1 VTEFRSAGYKLHP
14 RQRVL
19 GHEIID
25 GNDDLGVLVCG
36 PSNGPYWLGSRLD
49 IHTARR
55 LVPSCNAT
63 SLQVAAGAL
72 AAVVWALDNPHRGIV
87 EPDEVDFRV
96 ALDVAMPYLGAFEG
110 HRAEWSPLDEP
121 DGRRELDPTDPWQ
134 FCNLRCDAD
143 QVAWRPVAAAV
154 K

>member
-1 VTEFRSAGYKLHP
+1 MQFAYRPCQAALDSVAEFRSSGYKLHP

-55 LVPSCNAT
+55 LVRI
-63 SLQVAAGAL
+63 L
-72 AAVVWALDNPHRGIV
+72 
-87 EPDEVDFRV
+87 
-96 ALDVAMPYLGAFEG
+96 
-110 HRAEWSPLDEP
+110 
-121 DGRRELDPTDPWQ
+121 
-134 FCNLRCDAD
+134 
-143 QVAWRPVAAAV
+143 
-154 K
+154 